1 MFSFDKGFFLFIRAM
16 QLLASRNEGVVV
28 IGLAGPSGSGKT
40 VFSEKIRSFIPGV
53 AVISMDMYNDGS
65 KVVDN
70 NFDDPRLTD
79 YSTLLANL
87 KDLREGR
94 ATEVPIYDFKQSKR
108 VGYRTQAPPECRI
121 VCVEGIYAL
130 SQRLHPMLDLRVSVA
145 GGVHFDLVKRV
156 MRDVHRSG
164 QDPEGIVQQI
174 TETVY
179 PMYKAFIEPDLKT
192 AHIRITNQ
200 FNPFAGL
207 QTPTYILKSLAEVS
221 REDARRVLAALA
233 GGAEPELE
241 VTELYDIYLLPPG
254 EDPDMCQTWLR
265 MRNKD
270 GRYSLIFEEWV
281 TDGPFIIAPRITFEV
296 NVRILGGLM
305 ALGYEIAV
313 IMKRTCTTLSNKHIA
328 IKYDTIDGLEGR
340 VYVQVQGKDRAMCD
354 KVAQSLGMQHAY
366 VPRSYI
372 EEIQAESLTHD
383 FQQRT
388 SEELRMG
395 TGLAVQA
402 GLVGAVALGGG
413 AQVQGPGLGLHS
425 PMADN
430 GDLQTAVATA
440 TPTPMGTSRL
450 KSSNSF
456 VSMSTPGAA
465 GALGR
470 MNSSA
475 SYAMGTDAGG
485 TAGEWDAA
493 LSATATAAADVAA
506 RQKELGTL
514 LRRLTLAV
522 EAAERA
528 AESARGGG
536 GINAGVSGAEPRWW
550 LQALATGGAA
560 ALVAAVIGAFSRRR

>member
-1 MFSFDKGFFLFIRAM
+1 
-16 QLLASRNEGVVV
+16 
-28 IGLAGPSGSGKT
+28 
-40 VFSEKIRSFIPGV
+40 
-53 AVISMDMYNDGS
+53 
-65 KVVDN
+65 
-70 NFDDPRLTD
+70 
-79 YSTLLANL
+79 
-87 KDLREGR
+87 
-94 ATEVPIYDFKQSKR
+94 
-108 VGYRTQAPPECRI
+108 
-121 VCVEGIYAL
+121 
-130 SQRLHPMLDLRVSVA
+130 
-145 GGVHFDLVKRV
+145 
-156 MRDVHRSG
+156 
-164 QDPEGIVQQI
+164 
-174 TETVY
+174 
-179 PMYKAFIEPDLKT
+179 
-192 AHIRITNQ
+192 
-200 FNPFAGL
+200 
-207 QTPTYILKSLAEVS
+207 
-221 REDARRVLAALA
+221 
-233 GGAEPELE
+233 
-241 VTELYDIYLLPPG
+241 
-254 EDPDMCQTWLR
+254 MCQTWLR

-514 LRRLTLAV
+514 LRRLT
-522 EAAERA
+522 
-528 AESARGGG
+528 
-536 GINAGVSGAEPRWW
+536 
-550 LQALATGGAA
+550 
-560 ALVAAVIGAFSRRR
+560 SR

>member
-1 MFSFDKGFFLFIRAM
+1 
-16 QLLASRNEGVVV
+16 
-28 IGLAGPSGSGKT
+28 
-40 VFSEKIRSFIPGV
+40 
-53 AVISMDMYNDGS
+53 
-65 KVVDN
+65 
-70 NFDDPRLTD
+70 
-79 YSTLLANL
+79 
-87 KDLREGR
+87 
-94 ATEVPIYDFKQSKR
+94 
-108 VGYRTQAPPECRI
+108 
-121 VCVEGIYAL
+121 
-130 SQRLHPMLDLRVSVA
+130 
-145 GGVHFDLVKRV
+145 
-156 MRDVHRSG
+156 
-164 QDPEGIVQQI
+164 
-174 TETVY
+174 
-179 PMYKAFIEPDLKT
+179 
-192 AHIRITNQ
+192 
-200 FNPFAGL
+200 
-207 QTPTYILKSLAEVS
+207 
-221 REDARRVLAALA
+221 
-233 GGAEPELE
+233 
-241 VTELYDIYLLPPG
+241 
-254 EDPDMCQTWLR
+254 
-265 MRNKD
+265 
-270 GRYSLIFEEWV
+270 
-281 TDGPFIIAPRITFEV
+281 
-296 NVRILGGLM
+296 
-305 ALGYEIAV
+305 
-313 IMKRTCTTLSNKHIA
+313 
-328 IKYDTIDGLEGR
+328 
-340 VYVQVQGKDRAMCD
+340 
-354 KVAQSLGMQHAY
+354 
-366 VPRSYI
+366 
-372 EEIQAESLTHD
+372 
-383 FQQRT
+383 
-388 SEELRMG
+388 MG

-413 AQVQGPGLGLHS
+413 AQVQRPGLGLHS